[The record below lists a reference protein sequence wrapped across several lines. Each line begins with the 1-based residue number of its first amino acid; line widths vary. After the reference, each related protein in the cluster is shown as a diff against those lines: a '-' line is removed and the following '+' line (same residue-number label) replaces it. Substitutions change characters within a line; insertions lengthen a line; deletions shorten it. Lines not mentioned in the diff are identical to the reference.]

1 MIPLQA
7 QLAEVN
13 REIALRERV
22 YPRWIEAG
30 KIPQAKADRSLE
42 HMRAVAVTL
51 RDLIRKEELPL

>member
-30 KIPQAKADRSLE
+30 KIPKIKADRSLE

-51 RDLIRKEELPL
+51 RELIRKEELPL